1 MFPTFDG
8 HNDILLR
15 LYTQPENRDSIWL
28 AGEGKGHLDLPRM
41 KQGGFAGGFFA
52 I

>member
-15 LYTQPENRDSIWL
+15 LLQRPGKPRGDLADGRGQAAIWTCP
-28 AGEGKGHLDLPRM
+28 A
-41 KQGGFAGGFFA
+41 
-52 I
+52 